1 MENDVDKTDETIEE
15 PPPFFSS
22 WNKLYSLVFLNLVAL
37 IVLFY
42 VFTKY
47 FD

>member
-1 MENDVDKTDETIEE
+1 MAIDSDNKDDTMEEA
-15 PPPFFSS
+15 PPFFSS
-22 WNKLYSLVFLNLVAL
+22 WNKLYSLVFLNLIVL

-42 VFTKY
+42 VFTKI

>member
-1 MENDVDKTDETIEE
+1 MAIDVDKTDDTMEE
-15 PPPFFSS
+15 APPFFSS

-42 VFTKY
+42 VFTKF

>member
-1 MENDVDKTDETIEE
+1 MAIDADKNDETIEE

-42 VFTKY
+42 IFTKT

>member
-1 MENDVDKTDETIEE
+1 MAIDSDNKDDTMEE

-22 WNKLYSLVFLNLVAL
+22 WNKLYSLVFLNLIVL

-42 VFTKY
+42 VFTKI